1 MRTLAGRKSG
11 PGSFPCGGIRRALN
25 MDRCWPQLLQNGFSP
40 KPFLGDV
47 VILGFV
53 RVAQCILSEI
63 MAGRELPRVP
73 FLLNG

>member
-25 MDRCWPQLLQNGFSP
+25 MDRCWPQLYKSFSP
-40 KPFLGDV
+40 KAFLGDS

-53 RVAQCILSEI
+53 RVVQYIPSEI
-63 MAGRELPRVP
+63 MAGRELP
-73 FLLNG
+73 